1 MPSSTRPARESVD
14 ANWQEVRGAEAM
26 RNLSLQAAVADA
38 EARYVAANPKSK
50 ARFEAAAR
58 DMPGGNTRTV
68 LHYDPFPVAL
78 VKGEG
83 AHLTDLDG
91 HTYIDFLGEFT
102 AGLYGHSEPAVLR
115 AIREALDGGLV
126 LGGPNRYEARLA
138 ELMCARFPALELVR
152 FCNSGSEATLMC
164 LSLARAVTGRTR
176 VMACNGAYHGGFLS
190 FAGSGSPINA
200 PFPYVMADYNDTEG
214 VRHLIGQH
222 AQDLAAII
230 VEPLMGSGGCIP
242 ADASFLRVL
251 REEADRHGIVLVF
264 DEVMTSRLAPGG
276 LHGKLGVYPDLVA
289 FGKYLG
295 GGVTFGA
302 FGGKRTLMQRLDP
315 TRPDGL
321 THSGT
326 YNNNVLTM
334 AAGIAGLE
342 KVYTAEAAE
351 RLNAS
356 GDRLRAKLNA
366 TAERHGAPVQVL
378 GQGSM
383 LCFHPQHGTIRRP
396 ADCAGASPDLRKLL
410 HLELNLRGIYIAR
423 RGFMSLSLPLTD
435 ADHDALVAAFDAYLS
450 DYSAVLAQSG

>member
-1 MPSSTRPARESVD
+1 MNAT
-14 ANWQEVRGAEAM
+14 M
-26 RNLSLQAAVADA
+26 RNLSLAAAVADA

-68 LHYDPFPVAL
+68 LHYDPFPVAI

-83 AHLTDLDG
+83 AYLTDLDG

-102 AGLYGHSEPAVLR
+102 AGLYGHSEPIILR
-115 AIREALDGGLV
+115 AIQEALAGGLV

-138 ELMCARFPALELVR
+138 ELMCARFPAVDLIR

-164 LSLARAVTGRTR
+164 LSLARAVTGRAS
-176 VMACNGAYHGGFLS
+176 VMAFNGAYHGGFLS
-190 FAGSGSPINA
+190 FAGGGSPINA
-200 PFPYVMADYNDTEG
+200 PFPYVMADYNDADAT
-214 VRHLIGQH
+214 RALITQH
-222 AQDLAAII
+222 AHNLAAVII
-230 VEPLMGSGGCIP
+230 EPLMGSGGCIAADP
-242 ADASFLRVL
+242 AFLRML
-251 REEADRHGIVLVF
+251 REETERHGILLVF

-276 LHGKLGVYPDLVA
+276 LHGKLGLRPDLVA

-295 GGVTFGA
+295 GGVGFGA

-342 KVYTAEAAE
+342 QVYTPDAAE
-351 RLNAS
+351 RLNAG
-356 GDRLRAKLNA
+356 GDRLRARLNA
-366 TAERHGAPVQVL
+366 AAVKHDAPIQVL

-383 LCFHPQHGTIRRP
+383 LCFHPQRAPIRRP
-396 ADCAGASPDLRKLL
+396 SDLATASPELRKLM
-410 HLELNLRGIYIAR
+410 HLELNLRGLYVAR
-423 RGFMSLSLPLTD
+423 RGFMSLSLPMSE
-435 ADHDALVAAFDAYLS
+435 ADHDALVAAFEGYLE
-450 DYSAVLAQSG
+450 DYAGVLAQPSR

>member
-1 MPSSTRPARESVD
+1 
-14 ANWQEVRGAEAM
+14 M
-26 RNLSLQAAVADA
+26 RNLDLGAAVADA

-83 AHLTDLDG
+83 AYLTDLDG
-91 HTYIDFLGEFT
+91 HTYVDFLGEFT
-102 AGLYGHSEPAVLR
+102 AGLYGHSEPKILH
-115 AIREALDGGLV
+115 AIREALAGGLV

-138 ELMCARFPALELVR
+138 HLMCERFPAVELIR

-164 LSLARAVTGRTR
+164 LSLARAVTGRAF
-176 VMACNGAYHGGFLS
+176 VMAFQGAYHGGFLS
-190 FAGSGSPINA
+190 FAGGGSPINA
-200 PFPYVMADYNDTEG
+200 PFPYVMAEYNDAEG
-214 VRHLIGQH
+214 TRQLIGQH
-222 AQDLAAII
+222 AENLAAII

-242 ADASFLRVL
+242 AEPAFLRTL
-251 REEADRHGIVLVF
+251 REETDRHGIVLVF

-276 LHGKLGVYPDLVA
+276 LHGKLGLRPDLVA

-295 GGVTFGA
+295 GGVSFGA
-302 FGGKRTLMQRLDP
+302 FGGKRGLMQRLDP
-315 TRPDGL
+315 TRADGL

-342 KVYTAEAAE
+342 QVYTVEAAE

-356 GDRLRAKLNA
+356 GDRLRGRLNEVA
-366 TAERHGAPVQVL
+366 AEHGVPIQVL

-383 LCFHPQHGTIRRP
+383 LCFHPQCGPIRRP
-396 ADCAGASPDLRKLL
+396 ADLAKASADVRKLL

-423 RGFMSLSLPLTD
+423 RGFMSLSLPLTE
-435 ADHDALVAAFDAYLS
+435 ADHDKLVAAFESFLG
-450 DYSAVLAQSG
+450 DYSGLLAQVA

>member
-1 MPSSTRPARESVD
+1 
-14 ANWQEVRGAEAM
+14 M
-26 RNLSLQAAVADA
+26 RNLSLEAAVTDA

-78 VKGEG
+78 VRGEG
-83 AHLTDLDG
+83 ARLTDLDG

-102 AGLYGHSEPAVLR
+102 AGLYGHSEPRIVS
-115 AIREALDGGLV
+115 AIQEALAGGLV

-138 ELMCARFPALELVR
+138 ELMCQRFPAVELVR

-164 LSLARAVTGRTR
+164 LSLARAVTGRASI
-176 VMACNGAYHGGFLS
+176 MAFNGAYHGGFLS
-190 FAGSGSPINA
+190 FAGGGSPINA
-200 PFPYVMADYNDTEG
+200 PFPYVMADYNDAEG
-214 VRHLIGQH
+214 ARQLMAQH
-222 AQDLAAII
+222 AESLAAVIL
-230 VEPLMGSGGCIP
+230 EPLMGSGGCIP
-242 ADASFLRVL
+242 ADPEFLRTL
-251 REEADRHGIVLVF
+251 REEASRHGIVLVF

-276 LHGKLGVYPDLVA
+276 LHGKLGVRPDLVA

-295 GGVTFGA
+295 GGVSFGA
-302 FGGKRTLMQRLDP
+302 FGGKRALMQRLDP

-342 KVYTAEAAE
+342 QVYTPEAAE
-351 RLNAS
+351 RLNAG
-356 GDRLRAKLNA
+356 GDRLRARLNA
-366 TAERHGAPVQVL
+366 VAAKHDAPIQVM

-383 LCFHPQHGTIRRP
+383 LCFHPQRGPIRKP
-396 ADCAGASPDLRKLL
+396 ADLAKAPLALRKLL
-410 HLELNLRGIYIAR
+410 HLEMNLRGLYLAR
-423 RGFMSLSLPLTD
+423 RGFMSLSLPMTE
-435 ADHDALVAAFDAYLS
+435 ADHDALVAAFEAYLE
-450 DYSAVLAQSG
+450 DYAGVHRHLA